1 MIENKFNI
9 LFCDKYDTNKNFYIN
24 IVKDKRFEP
33 IYEDNECFIFKVKFA
48 SLEIWPNIVDDG

>member
-48 SLEIWPNIVDDG
+48 SLEI